1 MTQLD
6 DVVWDAIQ
14 PALLLAT
21 RVLESDP
28 PYWNAVMSI
37 YHFKPV
43 PANRDPRQPGPRGPD
58 VFNYNSVWLEQV
70 PDNEMVGAAVRALY
84 YIISCWL
91 PGSISTL

>member
-14 PALLLAT
+14 PALLLASQ
-21 RVLESDP
+21 VLESEH

-43 PANRDPRQPGPRGPD
+43 PDDRDPRQPARQGPGIG
-58 VFNYNSVWLEQV
+58 NYNSVWLEQV
-70 PDNEMVGAAVRALY
+70 PDNEMVCARYNAITVLGCLLDLVSKL
-84 YIISCWL
+84 
-91 PGSISTL
+91 